1 MRDSSPKIE
10 QCDLQQHAADAAAD
24 DIDLGRVAE
33 IDAQEG
39 CLRLDHGYYEH
50 KMTLS

>member
-10 QCDLQQHAADAAAD
+10 QCDLQPHAADAAAD
-24 DIDLGRVAE
+24 DFDLGRVAE
-33 IDAQEG
+33 IDAQDG
-39 CLRLDHGYYEH
+39 CLNINHGYQEH